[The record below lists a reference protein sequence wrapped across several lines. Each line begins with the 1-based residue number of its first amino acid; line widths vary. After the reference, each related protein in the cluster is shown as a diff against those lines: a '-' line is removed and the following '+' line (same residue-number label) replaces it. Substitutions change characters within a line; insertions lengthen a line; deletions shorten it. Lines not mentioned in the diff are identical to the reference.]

1 MSHFVSIVASVL
13 LAGATTKSDSPAEWS
28 ADSSRVL
35 SFEEFYRA
43 VASQHPVVRQA
54 RLLESIADGNVR
66 QAQGAF
72 DPTLTASW
80 ERKSFAGTEYFDY
93 QEAAIKLPTPL
104 GIDLK
109 LGYERTQGRYFAPDR
124 RTPSDG
130 LITAGISIPVGQ
142 RMLTDERRTALAQAR
157 ALRDYAEGDRRAIVN
172 KLLQLAAK
180 RYAEWYEAHRRRT
193 LTRESLTLATVRLEG
208 IRRRVQGGDAAAID
222 TIEARLEVQRRTV
235 LAVEA
240 NVDFANATL
249 LIEGFLWGE
258 RATPMRL
265 DSLAVP
271 SSVGLEPSSVDSA
284 RLDRWLALAEERH
297 PDIRKSAAKF
307 AQVESERRL
316 VAQQLWVPSAELTY
330 TPIADRAGGLDAL
343 GESFGGSDDAKWGA
357 SFKLPLLALKERGKY
372 VAAAGKRDQERLQL
386 ANVRRDVGIAVR
398 SAAND
403 LAALDTLLQLQ
414 AAAVTQARML
424 RDAEQRMFDAGE
436 STLFLVN
443 ARDRQLLDE
452 QGKRIALEAKY
463 AAARAAL
470 AVAIGEPAVLP
481 NTD

>member
-1 MSHFVSIVASVL
+1 MSHVLSMVAHAL
-13 LAGATTKSDSPAEWS
+13 LLGATTG
-28 ADSSRVL
+28 ADSTREL
-35 SFEEFYRA
+35 TFEEFYRA
-43 VASQHPVVRQA
+43 VAATHPVVRQA

-72 DPTLTASW
+72 DPTFTASW
-80 ERKSFAGTEYFDY
+80 DRKSFAGTEYYDY
-93 QEAAIKLPTPL
+93 GEAALKVPTPL

-109 LGYERTQGRYFAPDR
+109 FGYERSRGRYISPDR

-130 LITAGISIPVGQ
+130 LFTAGVSVPVGQ

-157 ALRDYAEGDRRAIVN
+157 ALREYADGERRAIVN

-180 RYAEWYEAHRRRT
+180 RYAEWYEAHRRRS
-193 LTRESLTLATVRLEG
+193 LTRESLALATVRLDG

-235 LAVEA
+235 LALEA
-240 NVDFANATL
+240 SVDFTNATL
-249 LIEGFLWGE
+249 LVEGFLWGD
-258 RATPMRL
+258 RATPLRL

-271 SSVGLEPSSVDSA
+271 SSRGLEPTPVDSA
-284 RLDRWLALAEERH
+284 RLDGWLALAESRH
-297 PDIRKSAAKF
+297 PDIRKATAKLS
-307 AQVESERRL
+307 QVESERRL
-316 VAQQLWVPSAELTY
+316 AAQQLWVPSAELTY
-330 TPIADRAGGLDAL
+330 TPIAARADGVGAL
-343 GESFGGSDDAKWGA
+343 GEAFGGSDDAKWGA

-372 VAAAGKRDQERLQL
+372 AAAAGKRDQERLQL

-414 AAAVTQARML
+414 ASAVTQARML
-424 RDAEQRMFDAGE
+424 RDAEQRKFDAGE
-436 STLFLVN
+436 STLFFVN
-443 ARDRQLLDE
+443 ARERQLVDE

-470 AVAIGEPAVLP
+470 AVAIGEPGVLP
-481 NTD
+481 DPD